1 MQIEY
6 RSKEEIDLI
15 RVSSLLVGKTI
26 AEVAKHLRDGIT
38 TGELDKIAEDFI
50 RSHEAVPA
58 FKGYHGFSGSLCISV
73 NAEVV
78 HGIPGARVLH
88 LGDIVSLDCGVV
100 KNGYYGD
107 SAYTFAIGEV
117 DQQAVK
123 LLQVT
128 RECLYLGIEKAVAG
142 NRMGDVS
149 SNIQKHAEANG
160 FGVVRELVGHG
171 IGKKLHEKPEV
182 PNYGKAGQGLLLK
195 PGLVIA
201 IEPMINMGTKNVKQL
216 NDGWTIVTADQKPA
230 AHFEHTI
237 AVDNVKAE
245 ILSSFEEIERSEKE
259 NLNLYKI
266 DYKQHIIA

>member
-117 DQQAVK
+117 DQQAIK

-201 IEPMINMGTKNVKQL
+201 IEPMINMGTKNVVQEK
-216 NDGWTIVTADQKPA
+216 DGWTIRTSDRKPS
-230 AHFEHTI
+230 AHFEHTVAI
-237 AVDNVKAE
+237 HKDRTEVITTHEYIEQNY
-245 ILSSFEEIERSEKE
+245 SFKWRNKSR
-259 NLNLYKI
+259 
-266 DYKQHIIA
+266 

>member
-1 MQIEY
+1 
-6 RSKEEIDLI
+6 
-15 RVSSLLVGKTI
+15 
-26 AEVAKHLRDGIT
+26 
-38 TGELDKIAEDFI
+38 LDKIAEDFI

-117 DQQAVK
+117 DQQAIK

-171 IGKKLHEKPEV
+171 IGKKLHEKPEGRSFMRSPKYQIMV
-182 PNYGKAGQGLLLK
+182 RQGK
-195 PGLVIA
+195 
-201 IEPMINMGTKNVKQL
+201 
-216 NDGWTIVTADQKPA
+216 DCC
-230 AHFEHTI
+230 
-237 AVDNVKAE
+237 
-245 ILSSFEEIERSEKE
+245 
-259 NLNLYKI
+259 
-266 DYKQHIIA
+266 